1 MTDNTSTEVST
12 LTCKLHGAQASGPIF
27 GGATLCQECIRDFM
41 LGHGVHQLFYGTRR
55 VEVTTEVRDDGA
67 A

>member
-1 MTDNTSTEVST
+1 MTTDSASIDVTT

-41 LGHGVHQLFYGTRR
+41 LGHGVQQLFNSSPRI
-55 VEVTTEVRDDGA
+55 EVKTEVRE
-67 A
+67 